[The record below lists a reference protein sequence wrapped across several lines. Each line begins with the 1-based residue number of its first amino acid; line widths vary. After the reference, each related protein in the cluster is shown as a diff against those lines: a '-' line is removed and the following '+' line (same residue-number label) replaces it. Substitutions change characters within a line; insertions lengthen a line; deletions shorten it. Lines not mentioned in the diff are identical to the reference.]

1 MGFSQI
7 KIDFSQNKIKDK
19 RKLVKTQIQ
28 AKIAKFEQIILR
40 EKSRHQEMMV
50 CHLDSQLVDI
60 WWPLV
65 ISKSFS
71 EILKIMFILKI
82 WTQKVPS

>member
-60 WWPLV
+60 
-65 ISKSFS
+65 
-71 EILKIMFILKI
+71 
-82 WTQKVPS
+82 